1 MEESGIVQG
10 VLEGRP
16 HMQMDLTDTAE
27 SRRGQLRGL
36 HSMIL
41 FLYGI
46 EYAKPYFTLF
56 VVP

>member
-27 SRRGQLRGL
+27 SRRGQPRGL
-36 HSMIL
+36 I
-41 FLYGI
+41 
-46 EYAKPYFTLF
+46 A
-56 VVP
+56 